1 MGVRPGM
8 SFTSLKRP
16 SEKTHTAVSCEEPR
30 GRGPHS
36 QISFYWTPPVWKHSL
51 LSRGAANYG
60 PILFS
65 ERRRYSTDDGA
76 LYCFGSGSGICPI
89 GGFCMTG
96 HFPGAPALGDKRK
109 YLHVNSAEKYITVVF
124 SITHAF
130 CFGISSVK
138 WTLTDIP
145 LNKMSLGCGRKGKY
159 CTFHLAPVAA
169 PKRSGKRFDSWN
181 IKKMAT
187 KLDAKFFGFLDPK
200 KQQ

>member
-1 MGVRPGM
+1 
-8 SFTSLKRP
+8 
-16 SEKTHTAVSCEEPR
+16 
-30 GRGPHS
+30 
-36 QISFYWTPPVWKHSL
+36 
-51 LSRGAANYG
+51 
-60 PILFS
+60 
-65 ERRRYSTDDGA
+65 
-76 LYCFGSGSGICPI
+76 
-89 GGFCMTG
+89 MTG

-130 CFGISSVK
+130 CFRISSVK
-138 WTLTDIP
+138 LTLTDIP